1 MAIEQSPRKSSVAA
15 WLLGGGI
22 VVAGFAAVIF
32 PRPWESAADQQQPAQ
47 QQVSQQQGEPIVQSE
62 TTAKSVTAVSIPVE
76 GMSCM
81 SCVASIKRAT
91 TAIEGVKD
99 VKVDLA
105 GRSARIEYAP
115 VKTTPEQIAAA
126 IAGLGY
132 KVGTP
137 VAESK

>member
-1 MAIEQSPRKSSVAA
+1 MAIEQTASPRKSSVAA

-22 VVAGFAAVIF
+22 VVAGLGAVIF
-32 PRPWESAADQQQPAQ
+32 TRPWEGSAQQQPT
-47 QQVSQQQGEPIVQSE
+47 QQQGEPIVQSE
-62 TTAKSVTAVSIPVE
+62 STAKSVTAVSIPVE

-81 SCVASIKRAT
+81 SCVASIKRTT

-115 VKTTPEQIAAA
+115 DKTTPEQIASS
-126 IAGLGY
+126 ISGLGY

>member
-1 MAIEQSPRKSSVAA
+1 MAIEQTARAKKSFPAVWLFGVA
-15 WLLGGGI
+15 I
-22 VVAGFAAVIF
+22 VVTGLAAVIF
-32 PRPWESAADQQQPAQ
+32 TRPWDSSAQQQPT
-47 QQVSQQQGEPIVQSE
+47 QQQGEPIVQSE
-62 TTAKSVTAVSIPVE
+62 STAKAVTAVSIPVE

-81 SCVASIKRAT
+81 SCVASIKRTT

-115 VKTTPEQIAAA
+115 DKTTPEQIASS
-126 IAGLGY
+126 ISGLGY

>member
-1 MAIEQSPRKSSVAA
+1 MAIEQTASARKSSVAA

-22 VVAGFAAVIF
+22 VVAGLAAVIF
-32 PRPWESAADQQQPAQ
+32 TRPWESAAQQQQPT
-47 QQVSQQQGEPIVQSE
+47 QQQGEPVVQSE
-62 TTAKSVTAVSIPVE
+62 TTPNSVTAVSIPVE

-81 SCVASIKRAT
+81 SCVASIKRTT

-105 GRSARIEYAP
+105 GRSARFEYAAD
-115 VKTTPEQIAAA
+115 KTTPEQIAAA